1 MGQTQGCRKLL
12 ISVNMCPNL
21 KRPCYPPGPGRD
33 DDTGDELEQREDD
46 KPESVRRR
54 LGLYDEATAP
64 LVDFYESKGVLK
76 TFQGTMSDVI
86 YPEVKTWLDGK
97 LAPQ

>member
-1 MGQTQGCRKLL
+1 M
-12 ISVNMCPNL
+12 
-21 KRPCYPPGPGRD
+21 
-33 DDTGDELEQREDD
+33 
-46 KPESVRRR
+46 RRR